1 MANRLKMAMVDTVQR
16 LLEQGWSYRRIG
28 RELGIHRDTVA
39 RLAGKSKPAK
49 APLGA
54 DGADG
59 ESKPAKAPLGADP
72 RGQVVAT
79 LDAQAAAALSVAS
92 SSSASCLHSY
102 KEKGHVCGSAARG
115 AVDSR
120 SACEPFRSVILSKLE
135 LGLSGQRIYQDLAS
149 DHAYTGSYYSVRRF
163 VQQLGQTRELP
174 FRRLECAP
182 GEEVQVDFGAGIP
195 ITQAD
200 GRRRN
205 PPGPLLLE
213 HIPNAGTVE
222 IGRAHA

>member
-72 RGQVVAT
+72 LGQVVAT
-79 LDAQAAAALSVAS
+79 LDAQAAAALSVPS
-92 SSSASCLHSY
+92 SSSPSCPPSPPDTHPLCLSTPP
-102 KEKGHVCGSAARG
+102 
-115 AVDSR
+115 R
-120 SACEPFRSVILSKLE
+120 S
-135 LGLSGQRIYQDLAS
+135 
-149 DHAYTGSYYSVRRF
+149 
-163 VQQLGQTRELP
+163 
-174 FRRLECAP
+174 
-182 GEEVQVDFGAGIP
+182 
-195 ITQAD
+195 
-200 GRRRN
+200 
-205 PPGPLLLE
+205 
-213 HIPNAGTVE
+213 
-222 IGRAHA
+222 

>member
-72 RGQVVAT
+72 LGQVVAT
-79 LDAQAAAALSVAS
+79 LDAQAAAALSGAS
-92 SSSASCLHSY
+92 SSSASCLHSSQ
-102 KEKGHVCGSAARG
+102 EKGHVCGSAARG
-115 AVDSR
+115 AVDSP
-120 SACEPFRSVILSKLE
+120 SACEPFRTVNLTTLPSDP
-135 LGLSGQRIYQDLAS
+135 LGHTIYHDLA
-149 DHAYTGSYYSVRRF
+149 T
-163 VQQLGQTRELP
+163 
-174 FRRLECAP
+174 
-182 GEEVQVDFGAGIP
+182 
-195 ITQAD
+195 
-200 GRRRN
+200 N
-205 PPGPLLLE
+205 PTHP
-213 HIPNAGTVE
+213 A
-222 IGRAHA
+222 R